1 MRDPKGRYVPGEP
14 EHPDH
19 RFKPGQSGNP
29 AGRPRGSR
37 SKLLERVVDDF
48 HFDWVANGVE
58 VIATLRRTR
67 PADYVRAVI
76 AILPKDIRIEHA
88 NDMTDD
94 ELLQR
99 ILQLAGDLGLTLG
112 GAGDAS
118 EPAAHEAP
126 PGPQPAGDVPPLH

>member
-1 MRDPKGRYVPGEP
+1 MRDPKGRYVPDEP
-14 EHPDH
+14 EHPDY

-37 SKLLERVVDDF
+37 SKLLECVVGDF
-48 HFDWVANGVE
+48 HVDWVANGVE

-94 ELLQR
+94 ELLKR
-99 ILQLAGDLGLTLG
+99 ICQLAGDLGYTLG
-112 GAGDAS
+112 VAGDVLQL
-118 EPAAHEAP
+118 PAPEAP
-126 PGPQPAGDVPPLH
+126 PGQQPAGDVPPLH